1 MQADETYAAD
11 SLVDLGPAPPLPNKS
26 EFGLGP
32 PIGGGAAVPPQPFT
46 YPSPAQ
52 PQPPP
57 SIYPNGAAGSASAP
71 FVYPGGATS
80 SAASS
85 GQIPAI
91 NSNSDKNLLG
101 KHY

>member
-32 PIGGGAAVPPQPFT
+32 PVGGGAAVPPQPFT
-46 YPSPAQ
+46 YPSPVQ

-80 SAASS
+80 SASS
-85 GQIPAI
+85 GQTPAM

-101 KHY
+101 KQY